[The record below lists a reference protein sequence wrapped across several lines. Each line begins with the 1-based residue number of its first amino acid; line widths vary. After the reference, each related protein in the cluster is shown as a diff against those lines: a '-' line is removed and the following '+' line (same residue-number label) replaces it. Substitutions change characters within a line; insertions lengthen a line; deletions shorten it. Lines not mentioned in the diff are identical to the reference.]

1 MTPTITSALAE
12 FDEKFYYAL
21 TGGGYRARN
30 QEKDIASMMR
40 AFLTTKL
47 EEAYRVGREDTLPDW
62 QAYRKAWEELRHLAS
77 SLATVSGNVSA
88 EKSAQLA
95 LIRNEIDQ
103 METRHAGET

>member
-47 EEAYRVGREDTLPDW
+47 ELCHTKGYEDG
-62 QAYRKAWEELRHLAS
+62 QKA
-77 SLATVSGNVSA
+77 
-88 EKSAQLA
+88 K
-95 LIRNEIDQ
+95 D
-103 METRHAGET
+103 GER